1 MIRSMVLLLTL
12 VSVMVFAVYAEGTDD
27 SPEVD
32 NTPIRTVDLEKYL
45 GQWYEI
51 ARFDHGFERGVEF
64 AKAEYSLMDNGKIKV
79 VNSGIRDGK
88 VKASEGKAKT
98 TDTDGL
104 LRVSFFGPFYSDY
117 RILML
122 DDDYR
127 YALVGSGSPKYLW
140 ILSRTPRIPDD
151 VKASLLLEA
160 RLRGYDV
167 GDLIW
172 VKQ

>member
-1 MIRSMVLLLTL
+1 MVNLIMKSLVMFSIICALLP
-12 VSVMVFAVYAEGTDD
+12 ACAKAQQ
-27 SPEVD
+27 VD
-32 NTPIRTVDLEKYL
+32 NTPVGNLDLEKYL

-51 ARFDHGFERGVEF
+51 ARFDHSFERGVEF

-140 ILSRTPRIPDD
+140 ILSRTPQIPDD